1 MPKIKN
7 IIIFVAIVAIL
18 ILIYIFFVQPALS
31 NQASL
36 VSSTSSAALPSTDNT
51 NGSSAGVATS
61 GTSPVGQDF
70 LSLLLN
76 VKNIKLDNSIFSDPA
91 FINLHDSSITLTPD
105 AVIGRPNPFAQLGS
119 DPVPV
124 SPTTPTTST
133 TPSPILTPA
142 TPTPATA
149 TKTPASNP

>member
-1 MPKIKN
+1 MTN
-7 IIIFVAIVAIL
+7 D
-18 ILIYIFFVQPALS
+18 
-31 NQASL
+31 SL
-36 VSSTSSAALPSTDNT
+36 ADTTTA
-51 NGSSAGVATS
+51 

-76 VKNIKLDNSIFSDPA
+76 VKNIKLDDSIFSDPA

-105 AVIGRPNPFAQLGS
+105 AVVGRPNPFAQFGN
-119 DPVPV
+119 DAVV
-124 SPTTPTTST
+124 ATPTTPTIST
-133 TPSPILTPA
+133 TSITSSPILTPT

>member
-1 MPKIKN
+1 
-7 IIIFVAIVAIL
+7 VAIL
-18 ILIYIFFVQPALS
+18 ILIYIFFVRPS
-31 NQASL
+31 SSDQASL
-36 VSSTSSAALPSTDNT
+36 VSSTSSGVSPSADNL
-51 NGSSAGVATS
+51 NGSSTGTTA

-76 VKNIKLDNSIFSDPA
+76 VKNIKLADSIFSDPA

>member
-1 MPKIKN
+1 
-7 IIIFVAIVAIL
+7 VAIVAVL

-36 VSSTSSAALPSTDNT
+36 VSSSSSASPSADNA
-51 NGSSAGVATS
+51 NGSSADTTTA